1 MSAIRIASRY
11 AKSLLEQALQNNSLD
26 AVYDDVKG
34 MRSSIKNSRELYTLL
49 KSPIVKSEKKE
60 NILTNVF
67 GGKVNPLSS
76 SFLSAVVN
84 KKREAYLI
92 DIFDAF
98 ESQYNKH
105 HKIISAK
112 ITSAVEIDSNILA
125 EVKKI
130 VKENTGFDNI
140 QLEKTIDPSLIGGF
154 VLQFEDKLYDCSVKR
169 KLDKLKKSF
178 SS

>member
-34 MRSSIKNSRELYTLL
+34 MRSSIKNSSELSALL
-49 KSPIVKSEKKE
+49 KSPIVKAEKKQS
-60 NILTNVF
+60 ILKSVF
-67 GGKVNPLSS
+67 GGKVNATSEA
-76 SFLSAVVN
+76 FLNIVTDKS
-84 KKREAYLI
+84 REGYLL

-98 ESQYNKH
+98 ENQYNKH
-105 HKIISAK
+105 HKITSAK
-112 ITSAVEIDSNILA
+112 ITSATEIDDNILA

-130 VKENTGFDNI
+130 VKDNTGFDNI
-140 QLEKTIDPSLIGGF
+140 QLESTIDPSLIGGF

-169 KLDKLKKSF
+169 KLNKLKKSF